1 MNIFTSGCFSQWIYI
16 SLCHEWAPDLEAR
29 ECWASFIQSVKN
41 DQNNIYVTRP
51 VEKSQ
56 LQTLDVKIAKI
67 PLELVTR
74 RNPELTS
81 PSGLLFILTNK

>member
-1 MNIFTSGCFSQWIYI
+1 M
-16 SLCHEWAPDLEAR
+16 
-29 ECWASFIQSVKN
+29 
-41 DQNNIYVTRP
+41 YVTRP